1 MKRHHLLAG
10 LALTLAVT
18 GCAGDESPDEAAA
31 DPEVAAA
38 EDEAEDETAD
48 GEAAEDEGAEDEA
61 ANGETV
67 EITAVDYAFEDVPET
82 VSAGTELT
90 LTNTSQEELHEMVV
104 YRVDPDQD
112 MSMDEILQGAAEESD
127 GPPPD
132 WLTFSGVAIA
142 MPGEDGFAPE
152 GPVVL
157 EEPGRYLLLCFV
169 PTGADPA
176 AFEAAMESGEEPSVG
191 QGPPHVA
198 EGMAAE
204 LTVE

>member
-1 MKRHHLLAG
+1 MKRSHLLAG
-10 LALTLAVT
+10 LALTLAAT
-18 GCAGDESPDEAAA
+18 GCAGDDPDEAAA
-31 DPEVAAA
+31 APEVTAS
-38 EDEAEDETAD
+38 EDEEAEND
-48 GEAAEDEGAEDEA
+48 AEG
-61 ANGETV
+61 GETV

-112 MSMDEILQGAAEESD
+112 MSLDEIIQGAAEEAD

-142 MPGEDGFAPE
+142 MPGKDGFAPE

-157 EEPGRYLLLCFV
+157 DEAGRYLLLCFI

-176 AFEAAMESGEEPSVG
+176 AFEEAMESDATEAPQVEG
-191 QGPPHVA
+191 GPPHVV

-204 LTVE
+204 LTVG